1 MLFARHKRL
10 FMHIRHLC
18 PEGKKFT
25 LLLAD
30 NGILL
35 CNQVL
40 QVVFCDR
47 FGTRRAVIVPT
58 SKSDGEPQ
66 MKLPLHQYQDPALDI
81 GYRVVIM

>member
-1 MLFARHKRL
+1 LD
-10 FMHIRHLC
+10 LC

-47 FGTRRAVIVPT
+47 FGTRRAVIVPIAPVT
-58 SKSDGEPQ
+58 FVKEFP
-66 MKLPLHQYQDPALDI
+66 KLSNGVQHLVFAACTTMLAPILSI
-81 GYRVVIM
+81 